1 MKTKIIIA
9 GVIVAAVSVM
19 TLRNAQAQDQQDP
32 SVKIIPTTQKN
43 VIKVIYVYNS
53 AEAVNVK
60 FSNREEVLKTDKI
73 SSKDFEGGFSK
84 KYNVEQMDG
93 KPFWVEIS
101 NSALSVTYRMK
112 SQNGKWSAQL
122 EKTTYTN
129 PIVAM
134 N

>member
-32 SVKIIPTTQKN
+32 SVKIIPTTQKD
-43 VIKVIYVYNS
+43 VIKVIYADNS

-60 FSNREEVLKTDKI
+60 FSNREEVLKTNKI

>member
-1 MKTKIIIA
+1 
-9 GVIVAAVSVM
+9 
-19 TLRNAQAQDQQDP
+19 
-32 SVKIIPTTQKN
+32 
-43 VIKVIYVYNS
+43 
-53 AEAVNVK
+53 
-60 FSNREEVLKTDKI
+60 
-73 SSKDFEGGFSK
+73 
-84 KYNVEQMDG
+84 MDG

>member
-32 SVKIIPTTQKN
+32 SVKIIPTTQKD
-43 VIKVIYVYNS
+43 VIKVIYAYNS

-73 SSKDFEGGFSK
+73 SSKDFESGFSK

-122 EKTTYTN
+122 EKTTYIN

>member
-32 SVKIIPTTQKN
+32 SVKIIPTTQKD
-43 VIKVIYVYNS
+43 VIKVIYAYNS

-73 SSKDFEGGFSK
+73 S
-84 KYNVEQMDG
+84 
-93 KPFWVEIS
+93 
-101 NSALSVTYRMK
+101 
-112 SQNGKWSAQL
+112 
-122 EKTTYTN
+122 
-129 PIVAM
+129 
-134 N
+134 